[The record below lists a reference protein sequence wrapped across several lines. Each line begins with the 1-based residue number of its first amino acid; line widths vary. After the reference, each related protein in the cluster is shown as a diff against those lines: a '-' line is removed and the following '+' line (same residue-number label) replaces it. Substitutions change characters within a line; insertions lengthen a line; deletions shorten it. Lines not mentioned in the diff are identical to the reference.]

1 MDEAKVKA
9 ICWRLTIGLELLTAV
24 LAVPTAVLFIIIG
37 GMYSFD
43 KSLLV
48 VLGAT
53 IALFT
58 SYIVPTVRFLR
69 LKTLLRKTI
78 PDFFQHL
85 NLIEKQKIKLQL
97 LEFPKMN
104 SWYFL
109 VQWSFGIPLAAFV
122 TFQFFSPT
130 LVEYLPYAILPI
142 LIYPVLGVSHFFLT
156 ELLVSEVLVMK
167 ELKDLP
173 LEAHTIP
180 KVGIYARIF
189 FTMSAVFSMTLTALG
204 YLLVAEVTKFI
215 QLQNAELTLLLMAA
229 FITVNIFVLTSLF
242 VKAMKFNT
250 IQMATRYKEL
260 ASGDLRES
268 VPIISTDELGH
279 GSISLNSF
287 ILNIRKITSVVIEG
301 SDKVNADAK
310 IIATQTQGLTQAM
323 MEQASSSEEMS
334 AGVEEMTAS
343 IRSTAFGAKK
353 QNDITIEAKDL
364 VLKMESSI
372 VSIHDLMSLTEN
384 ETKQMEEE
392 TKLGQKALL
401 STLAAMSEIESS
413 VDHTSNVIQVIGEI
427 SDKIGLLSLN
437 ASIEAAR
444 AGDAGR
450 GFAVV
455 ASEISKL
462 GEQTLS
468 NTKRI
473 LEAVSKASTSTKSGR
488 LAVSNTEKTFQQIGN
503 SVHTT
508 IDLIK
513 QSTEMTKKQL
523 ELIKNVKES
532 FEQLTISAMEIEQN
546 TNEQASTSEELAKS
560 IASITEGTEYLN
572 QFVSDIDKLCAALSG
587 KASNLRQT
595 IDFFKI

>member
-189 FTMSAVFSMTLTALG
+189 LQC
-204 YLLVAEVTKFI
+204 LLC
-215 QLQNAELTLLLMAA
+215 
-229 FITVNIFVLTSLF
+229 
-242 VKAMKFNT
+242 
-250 IQMATRYKEL
+250 
-260 ASGDLRES
+260 
-268 VPIISTDELGH
+268 
-279 GSISLNSF
+279 
-287 ILNIRKITSVVIEG
+287 
-301 SDKVNADAK
+301 
-310 IIATQTQGLTQAM
+310 
-323 MEQASSSEEMS
+323 
-334 AGVEEMTAS
+334 
-343 IRSTAFGAKK
+343 
-353 QNDITIEAKDL
+353 L
-364 VLKMESSI
+364 V
-372 VSIHDLMSLTEN
+372 
-384 ETKQMEEE
+384 
-392 TKLGQKALL
+392 
-401 STLAAMSEIESS
+401 
-413 VDHTSNVIQVIGEI
+413 
-427 SDKIGLLSLN
+427 
-437 ASIEAAR
+437 
-444 AGDAGR
+444 
-450 GFAVV
+450 
-455 ASEISKL
+455 
-462 GEQTLS
+462 
-468 NTKRI
+468 
-473 LEAVSKASTSTKSGR
+473 
-488 LAVSNTEKTFQQIGN
+488 
-503 SVHTT
+503 
-508 IDLIK
+508 
-513 QSTEMTKKQL
+513 
-523 ELIKNVKES
+523 
-532 FEQLTISAMEIEQN
+532 
-546 TNEQASTSEELAKS
+546 
-560 IASITEGTEYLN
+560 
-572 QFVSDIDKLCAALSG
+572 
-587 KASNLRQT
+587 
-595 IDFFKI
+595 

>member
-1 MDEAKVKA
+1 MDETKVKA

-37 GMYSFD
+37 GMYTFD

-53 IALFT
+53 IALFS
-58 SYIVPTVRFLR
+58 SYIVPTIRFLK
-69 LKTLLRKTI
+69 LKKLLRKTI
-78 PDFFQHL
+78 PESFQKL
-85 NLIEKQKIKLQL
+85 NLLEKQIIKLQL
-97 LEFPKMN
+97 LEFPKKN

-109 VQWSFGIPLAAFV
+109 VQWSFGIPFAAFV
-122 TFQFFSPT
+122 TFQFFTPT
-130 LVEYLPYAILPI
+130 IVESLPYVILPL

-156 ELLVSEVLVMK
+156 ELVITEVLVTK

-173 LEAHTIP
+173 LESHTIP

-204 YLLVAEVTKFI
+204 YLLVAEVTQFI
-215 QLQNAELTLLLMAA
+215 QLQNAELTLVLMAA

-250 IQMATRYKEL
+250 IQMATRYREL
-260 ASGDLRES
+260 ADGDLRES

-287 ILNIRKITSVVIEG
+287 ILNIRKITSDVLEE
-301 SDKVNADAK
+301 SDKVKSDAK

-334 AGVEEMTAS
+334 AGVEEMSAS

-353 QNDITIEAKDL
+353 QNEITIEAKDL
-364 VLKMESSI
+364 VLEMESSI
-372 VSIHDLMSLTEN
+372 GSIHDLMSLTEK

-392 TKLGQKALL
+392 TKLGQNALL
-401 STLAAMSEIESS
+401 STLSAMSGIESS

-473 LEAVSKASTSTKSGR
+473 LEAVSQASISTKSGR
-488 LAVSNTEKTFQQIGN
+488 DAVSNTEKTFKQIES

-513 QSTEMTKKQL
+513 QSSVMTKKQL
-523 ELIKNVKES
+523 ELVKNVKES
-532 FEQLTISAMEIEQN
+532 FEKLTNRAMEIEQN
-546 TNEQASTSEELAKS
+546 TNEQARTSEELAKS

-572 QFVSDIDKLCAALSG
+572 QFASDIDKLCAALSN
-587 KASNLRQT
+587 KAANLRQT

>member
-1 MDEAKVKA
+1 MNEAKIKSL
-9 ICWRLTIGLELLTAV
+9 CWRLTLGLELLTAV
-24 LAVPTAVLFIIIG
+24 LAVPTAVLFIIIAG
-37 GMYSFD
+37 VYSFD

-48 VLGAT
+48 ILGAT
-53 IALFT
+53 IALVT
-58 SYIVPTVRFLR
+58 SYILPTIRFIR
-69 LKTLLRKTI
+69 FKSLLTKTI
-78 PDFFQHL
+78 PESFQKL
-85 NLIEKQKIKLQL
+85 SLEEKQKIKLRL
-97 LEFPKMN
+97 LEFPKSN
-104 SWYFL
+104 LGYFL
-109 VQWSFGIPLAAFV
+109 IQWTFGIPFAAFV
-122 TFQFFSPT
+122 TFRFFTPT
-130 LVEYLPYAILPI
+130 IVESLPYAILPI

-156 ELLVSEVLVMK
+156 ELMVSEVLITPA
-167 ELKDLP
+167 LKDLT
-173 LEAHTIP
+173 LKEETIP

-204 YLLVAEVTKFI
+204 YLLLAQVTQFV
-215 QLQNAELTLLLMAA
+215 QLQNAELTLVLMAV

-250 IQMATRYKEL
+250 IQMTNRYKAL

-268 VPIISTDELGH
+268 VPIISSDELGH

-287 ILNIRKITSVVIEG
+287 IDSIRKITSVVIEE
-301 SDKVNADAK
+301 SDRVNADSK
-310 IIATQTQGLTQAM
+310 VIATQTQGLTQAM

-334 AGVEEMTAS
+334 AGVEEMSAS

-353 QNDITIEAKDL
+353 QNDITKEAKDL
-364 VLKMESSI
+364 VLGMESSI
-372 VSIHDLMSLTEN
+372 VSVHDIMNLTES

-392 TKLGQKALL
+392 TKLGQSALQ
-401 STLAAMSEIESS
+401 STLDAMSEIESS

-473 LEAVSKASTSTKSGR
+473 LEAVSKASSSTKSGR
-488 LAVSNTEKTFQQIGN
+488 LAVSNTEKTFTQIGM

-513 QSTEMTKKQL
+513 QSSDMTKKQL
-523 ELIKNVKES
+523 ELVKHVKES
-532 FEQLTISAMEIEQN
+532 FEKLTISAMEIEHN
-546 TNEQASTSEELAKS
+546 TSEQASTSEELAKS
-560 IASITEGTEYLN
+560 IATITEGTEYLN
-572 QFVSDIDKLCAALSG
+572 QFVNDIDKLCAALSA
-587 KASNLRQT
+587 KASNLRKT

>member
-1 MDEAKVKA
+1 MNEAKIKSL
-9 ICWRLTIGLELLTAV
+9 CWRLTIGLELLTAV
-24 LAVPTAVLFIIIG
+24 LAVPTAVLFIIIAG
-37 GMYSFD
+37 VYSFE
-43 KSLLV
+43 KSILV
-48 VLGAT
+48 VIGAT

-58 SYIVPTVRFLR
+58 SYIIPTIRY
-69 LKTLLRKTI
+69 LKIQKLLRTTI
-78 PDFFQHL
+78 PNTFSNKSL
-85 NLIEKQKIKLQL
+85 LEKQKIKRQL
-97 LEFPKMN
+97 LEFPKRN
-104 SWYFL
+104 LGYFL

-122 TFQFFSPT
+122 TFQFFTPT
-130 LVEYLPYAILPI
+130 IVEYLPYFILPI
-142 LIYPVLGVSHFFLT
+142 LIYPVLGVSHFFLS
-156 ELLVSEVLVMK
+156 ELLVSEVLITK

-173 LEAHTIP
+173 LESETIP

-204 YLLVAEVTKFI
+204 YLLLAEVTKFA
-215 QLQNAELTLLLMAA
+215 QLQNAEVTLVLMAV

-250 IQMATRYKEL
+250 IQMANRYKEL
-260 ASGDLRES
+260 ATGDLRES

-287 ILNIRKITSVVIEG
+287 IHSIRKITSVVIEE
-301 SDKVNADAK
+301 SDKLNADAK
-310 IIATQTQGLTQAM
+310 VIATQTQGLTQAM

-334 AGVEEMTAS
+334 AGVEEMSAS

-353 QNDITIEAKDL
+353 QNDITKEAKDL
-364 VLKMESSI
+364 VIGMESSI
-372 VSIHDLMSLTEN
+372 ISIHDMMSLTES

-392 TKLGQKALL
+392 TKLGQTALH
-401 STLAAMSEIESS
+401 STLSAMSEIETS

-488 LAVSNTEKTFQQIGN
+488 LAVSNTEKTFTQIGK
-503 SVHTT
+503 SVNTT
-508 IDLIK
+508 IELIK
-513 QSTEMTKKQL
+513 QSSEMTKKQL
-523 ELIKNVKES
+523 ELVKNVKDS
-532 FEQLTISAMEIEQN
+532 FEKLTISAMEIEQN

-560 IASITEGTEYLN
+560 IATITEGTEYLN
-572 QFVSDIDKLCAALSG
+572 QFVNDIDKLCVALSG
-587 KASNLRQT
+587 KAANLRKT
-595 IDFFKI
+595 VDFFKI

>member
-1 MDEAKVKA
+1 MDETKVKA

-37 GMYSFD
+37 GMYTFD

-53 IALFT
+53 IALFS
-58 SYIVPTVRFLR
+58 SYIVPTVRFLK
-69 LKTLLRKTI
+69 LKKLLRKTI
-78 PDFFQHL
+78 PESFQNL
-85 NLIEKQKIKLQL
+85 NLLEKQNIKLQL
-97 LEFPKMN
+97 LEFPKKN

-109 VQWSFGIPLAAFV
+109 VQWSFGIPFAAFV
-122 TFQFFSPT
+122 TFQFFTPT
-130 LVEYLPYAILPI
+130 IVESLPYVILPL

-156 ELLVSEVLVMK
+156 ELVITEVLVTK

-173 LEAHTIP
+173 LESHTIP

-204 YLLVAEVTKFI
+204 YLLVAEVTQFI
-215 QLQNAELTLLLMAA
+215 QLQNAELTLVLMAA

-250 IQMATRYKEL
+250 IQMATRYREL
-260 ASGDLRES
+260 ADGDLRES

-287 ILNIRKITSVVIEG
+287 ILNIRKITSDVLEE
-301 SDKVNADAK
+301 SDKVKSDAK

-334 AGVEEMTAS
+334 AGVEEMSAS

-353 QNDITIEAKDL
+353 QNEITIEAKDL
-364 VLKMESSI
+364 VLEMESSI
-372 VSIHDLMSLTEN
+372 GSIHDLMSLTEK

-392 TKLGQKALL
+392 TKLGQNALL
-401 STLAAMSEIESS
+401 STLSAMSGIESS

-473 LEAVSKASTSTKSGR
+473 LEAVSQASISTKSGR
-488 LAVSNTEKTFQQIGN
+488 DAVSNTEKTFKQIES

-513 QSTEMTKKQL
+513 QSSVMTKKQL
-523 ELIKNVKES
+523 ELVKNVKES
-532 FEQLTISAMEIEQN
+532 FEKLTNRAMEIEQN
-546 TNEQASTSEELAKS
+546 TNEQARTSEELAKS

-572 QFVSDIDKLCAALSG
+572 QFASDIDKLCAALSN
-587 KASNLRQT
+587 KAANLRQT

>member
-1 MDEAKVKA
+1 MDGAKIKSL
-9 ICWRLTIGLELLTAV
+9 CWRLTIGLELLTAV
-24 LAVPTAVLFIIIG
+24 LAVPTAVLFIVIAG
-37 GMYSFD
+37 VYSFE

-58 SYIVPTVRFLR
+58 SYVIPTIRFLR
-69 LKTLLRKTI
+69 LKKLLKKTI
-78 PDFFQHL
+78 PDLFHSL
-85 NLIEKQKIKLQL
+85 SLEEKQKIKLTL
-97 LEFPKMN
+97 LKFPKHN
-104 SWYFL
+104 LSYFL
-109 VQWSFGIPLAAFV
+109 IQWSFGIPFAAFV
-122 TFQFFSPT
+122 TFQFFTPT
-130 LVEYLPYAILPI
+130 LAEYLPYIILPI
-142 LIYPVLGVSHFFLT
+142 LIYPVLGVSHFFLS
-156 ELLVSEVLVMK
+156 ELVISEVLITP

-173 LEAHTIP
+173 LNAESIP

-204 YLLVAEVTKFI
+204 YLLLAEVTKFVQI
-215 QLQNAELTLLLMAA
+215 QNAEVTLVLMAA
-229 FITVNIFVLTSLF
+229 FITINIFVLTSLF

-250 IQMATRYKEL
+250 IQMANRYKSL
-260 ASGDLRES
+260 ASGDLSES

-287 ILNIRKITSVVIEG
+287 IASIRKITSTVIEE
-301 SDKVNADAK
+301 SDKVKSDAK
-310 IIATQTQGLTQAM
+310 VIATQTQGLTQAM

-334 AGVEEMTAS
+334 AGVEEMSAS

-353 QNDITIEAKDL
+353 QHDITKEAKNL
-364 VLKMESSI
+364 VTDMESSI
-372 VSIHDLMSLTEN
+372 VSIHDMMNLTQT

-392 TKLGQKALL
+392 TKLGQSALH
-401 STLAAMSEIESS
+401 STLVAMSDIESS
-413 VDHTSNVIQVIGEI
+413 VENTSNVIQVIGEI

-473 LEAVSKASTSTKSGR
+473 LEAVSKASASTKSGR
-488 LAVSNTEKTFQQIGN
+488 LAVSNTEKTFTQIGK

-508 IDLIK
+508 IELIK
-513 QSTEMTKKQL
+513 QSSEMTKQQL
-523 ELIKNVKES
+523 DLVKNVKENI
-532 FEQLTISAMEIEQN
+532 EKLTMSAMEIEQN

-560 IASITEGTEYLN
+560 IATITEGTEYLN
-572 QFVSDIDKLCAALSG
+572 QFVNDIDKLCSALSN

>member
-1 MDEAKVKA
+1 MNEAKIKSL
-9 ICWRLTIGLELLTAV
+9 CWRLTLGLELLTAV
-24 LAVPTAVLFIIIG
+24 LAVPTAVLFIIIAG
-37 GMYSFD
+37 VYSFD

-48 VLGAT
+48 ILGAT
-53 IALFT
+53 IALVT
-58 SYIVPTVRFLR
+58 SYILPAIRFIR
-69 LKTLLRKTI
+69 FKTLLSKTI
-78 PDFFQHL
+78 PESFQKL
-85 NLIEKQKIKLQL
+85 SLEEKQKIKLRL
-97 LEFPKMN
+97 LEFPKSN
-104 SWYFL
+104 LGYFL
-109 VQWSFGIPLAAFV
+109 IQWTFGIPFAAFV
-122 TFQFFSPT
+122 TFRFFTPT
-130 LVEYLPYAILPI
+130 IVEALPYAILPL

-156 ELLVSEVLVMK
+156 ELMVSEVLITPA
-167 ELKDLP
+167 LKDLT
-173 LEAHTIP
+173 LKEETIP

-204 YLLVAEVTKFI
+204 YLLLAQVTQFV
-215 QLQNAELTLLLMAA
+215 QLQNAELTLVLMAV

-250 IQMATRYKEL
+250 IQMTNRYKAL

-268 VPIISTDELGH
+268 VPIISSDELGH

-287 ILNIRKITSVVIEG
+287 IDSIRKITSVVIEE
-301 SDKVNADAK
+301 SDRVNADSK
-310 IIATQTQGLTQAM
+310 VIATQTQGLTQAM

-334 AGVEEMTAS
+334 AGVEEMSAS

-353 QNDITIEAKDL
+353 QNDITKEAKDL
-364 VLKMESSI
+364 VLGMESSI
-372 VSIHDLMSLTEN
+372 VSVHDIMNLTES

-392 TKLGQKALL
+392 TKLGQTALQ
-401 STLAAMSEIESS
+401 STLDAMSEIESS

-473 LEAVSKASTSTKSGR
+473 LEAVSKASSSTKSGR
-488 LAVSNTEKTFQQIGN
+488 LAVSNTEKTFTQIGM

-513 QSTEMTKKQL
+513 QSSDMTKKQL
-523 ELIKNVKES
+523 ELVKHVKES
-532 FEQLTISAMEIEQN
+532 FEKLTISAMEIEHN
-546 TNEQASTSEELAKS
+546 TSEQASTSEELAKS
-560 IASITEGTEYLN
+560 IATITEGTEYLN
-572 QFVSDIDKLCAALSG
+572 QFVNDIDKLCAALSA
-587 KASNLRQT
+587 KASNLRKT